1 MAPYKSG
8 SSPPVRFRRTS
19 GPTFF
24 PQIQLYI
31 FAPLSKLCG
40 YASVLHAVGSNPN
53 MVKPRTPPCIFRLL
67 EFTGY
72 DGRDVAG
79 WLPHPDPIALH
90 RHLGRTT
97 QRLTAAGNGSD
108 ILGRPP

>member
-1 MAPYKSG
+1 MQII
-8 SSPPVRFRRTS
+8 SSP
-19 GPTFF
+19 
-24 PQIQLYI
+24 
-31 FAPLSKLCG
+31 LSAS
-40 YASVLHAVGSNPN
+40 YASALHVVDSNPN
-53 MVKPRTPPCIFRLL
+53 MVKPRNHLPCIFRLL